1 MSPLRRLTDQN
12 AKEMS
17 GLPPEKNKSMDV
29 RGDSMINSFKFSIFL
44 LVDLCSSLGRGCK
57 GTVHK
62 KMFVSVF
69 SSDQVTSLVF
79 MSVEGV

>member
-1 MSPLRRLTDQN
+1 MSPLRKSTDQT

-17 GLPPEKNKSMDV
+17 GLQPEKTKSMEV
-29 RGDSMINSFKFSIFL
+29 RVDTMIISLTFSIFL

-69 SSDQVTSLVF
+69 SGDQVTSLVF
-79 MSVEGV
+79 MSV